1 MDAYLRKRHKYSWL
15 LLAIILPILLILII
29 KDLDFNQPENISY
42 EPNGSSSNDM
52 VAASLIKSKGT
63 YILELNIKSPL
74 RSATSV
80 VYALDMKGE
89 KGTKLG
95 QINGAGSY
103 TFPSEKE
110 IQGIIIQDILKNQEI
125 LKLEF

>member
-1 MDAYLRKRHKYSWL
+1 MDANLRKRHKYSWL

-29 KDLDFNQPENISY
+29 KDLNFNQPENISY
-42 EPNGSSSNDM
+42 ETNGSSSNNM
-52 VAASLIKSKGT
+52 VDANLTKSDGA
-63 YILELNIKSPL
+63 YILELNVKYPLKSA
-74 RSATSV
+74 SSV
-80 VYALDMKGE
+80 IYALDMKRE

-95 QINGAGSY
+95 QIKGVGSY

-110 IQGIIIQDILKNQEI
+110 IQGIIIQDVLKNQEI